1 MRMPLPKLTV
11 VGAGNVGASLAQRLV
26 ESDLGDVVLVDIVEG
41 LARGKALDLDQ
52 AGAIRG
58 YTARVTGTS
67 RYEDTAGSDLVLVTS
82 GSPRKPGM
90 SRDDLLK
97 INFEIVRSVVSQAAH
112 HSPQAII
119 LLVTNPLDAMVHT
132 ALAASGFP
140 RERVVG
146 MAGVLDSARF
156 RTFLAEALKVSP
168 AGIEAMVLGGHGDE
182 MVPCLTLTRVAGTP
196 VTDWLAPEKLEAVV
210 ARTRAGGAEIVKLLQ
225 TGSAFY
231 APAAAAARMAAAIL
245 RDEKAVLPCAV
256 RLEGEYGFSGQV
268 LGVPVVLGRG
278 GAERVVSVA
287 LTPAEREDLARSA
300 RSVAALCAQIDGWM
314 KNGAS

>member
-1 MRMPLPKLTV
+1 MPLPKLTV
-11 VGAGNVGASLAQRLV
+11 IGAGNVGASLAQRLV

-41 LARGKALDLDQ
+41 LARGKALDLNQ
-52 AGAIRG
+52 AGAILG
-58 YTARVTGTS
+58 YTARVTGTA
-67 RYEDTAGSDLVLVTS
+67 RYEDTAGSELILVTS

-97 INFEIVRSVVSQAAH
+97 TNFEIVRTVVSQAARL
-112 HSPQAII
+112 SPQAVLI
-119 LLVTNPLDAMVHT
+119 LVTNPLDAMVHT
-132 ALAASGFP
+132 ALAASQFP
-140 RERVVG
+140 RDRVLG

-156 RTFLAEALKVSP
+156 RTFLASALHVSA

-182 MVPCLTLTRVAGTP
+182 MVPCPTLTRVAGTP
-196 VTDWLAPEKLEAVV
+196 AADWLPPEKLEAVV

-231 APAAAAARMAAAIL
+231 APAAAAARMAAAVL

-256 RLEGEYGFSGQV
+256 RLEGEYGFARQV

-278 GAERVVSVA
+278 GVERVVEVA
-287 LTPAEREDLARSA
+287 LTESERADLARSA
-300 RSVAALCAQIDGWM
+300 QAVSALCARIDEWL
-314 KNGAS
+314 AA